1 MVFLRENK
9 SGKMY
14 QANSGSK
21 SNNFETNTSTK
32 DLVLAETAFLSSK
45 KTEEIEPSDEEI
57 KDAVVYENGVTSIDF
72 MMPQDEREI
81 LEKNLNVYSD
91 VKKMQSV
98 LNIAK
103 QNKAIS
109 EDLKSLELISK
120 TGEFSN
126 KLFDLLMNEKN
137 LAVLEQY
144 IQRKFEEGD
153 IAKAYKEVGLLN
165 KAMLDAREGM
175 IQKLKAGRTGKKAK
189 IALKFTN
196 DSGEDYQLGA
206 EIDV

>member
-1 MVFLRENK
+1 MRENK

-14 QANSGSK
+14 QANRGSK
-21 SNNFETNTSTK
+21 SNNFETNTSTG
-32 DLVLAETAFLSSK
+32 DLVLAETAFLSK
-45 KTEEIEPSDEEI
+45 KEQEKIEPTSEEIQ
-57 KDAVVYENGVTSIDF
+57 DAVVYENGVTSIDF
-72 MMPQDEREI
+72 MMPEEERKI

-91 VKKMQSV
+91 VKKMQEV

-103 QNKAIS
+103 RNKSIS
-109 EDLKSLELISK
+109 EDLKTLELISK
-120 TGEFSN
+120 TGDFSN

-137 LAVLEQY
+137 LSVLEEY
-144 IQRKFEEGD
+144 MQRKFDEGD

-165 KAMLDAREGM
+165 KAMLDARDGM
-175 IQKLKAGRTGKKAK
+175 VQKLKAGRSGKKAK

>member
-1 MVFLRENK
+1 MRQNN

-14 QANSGSK
+14 QANRGSK
-21 SNNFETNTSTK
+21 SNNFETNTKTE
-32 DLVLAETAFLSSK
+32 DLALVETAFLAPK
-45 KTEEIEPSDEEI
+45 QEVEPSDEDIEN
-57 KDAVVYENGVTSIDF
+57 AVVYNGDVTSIDF
-72 MMPQDEREI
+72 MMPEDERKI
-81 LEKNLNVYSD
+81 LEKNLNLYSD
-91 VKKMQSV
+91 IKEMQKV
-98 LNIAK
+98 LNQAK
-103 QNKAIS
+103 QNKLIS
-109 EDLKSLELISK
+109 EDLKTLELVSK

-153 IAKAYKEVGLLN
+153 IAKSYKEVGLLN
-165 KAMLDAREGM
+165 KAMLDARDGM
-175 IQKLKAGRTGKKAK
+175 INKLRVGRTGKKAK

>member
-1 MVFLRENK
+1 MRENK

-14 QANSGSK
+14 QANRGSK
-21 SNNFETNTSTK
+21 SNNFETNTSTG
-32 DLVLAETAFLSSK
+32 DLVLAETAFLSK
-45 KTEEIEPSDEEI
+45 KEQEKVEPTSEEIQDT
-57 KDAVVYENGVTSIDF
+57 VVYENGVTSIDF
-72 MMPQDEREI
+72 MMPEEERKI

-91 VKKMQSV
+91 VKKMQEV

-103 QNKAIS
+103 RNKSIS
-109 EDLKSLELISK
+109 EDLKTLELISK
-120 TGEFSN
+120 TGDFSN

-137 LAVLEQY
+137 LSVLEEY
-144 IQRKFEEGD
+144 MQRKFDEGD

-165 KAMLDAREGM
+165 KAMLDARDGM
-175 IQKLKAGRTGKKAK
+175 VQKLKAGRSGKKAK

>member
-1 MVFLRENK
+1 MRENK

-14 QANSGSK
+14 QANRGSK
-21 SNNFETNTSTK
+21 SNNFETNTSTG
-32 DLVLAETAFLSSK
+32 DLVLAETAFLSK
-45 KTEEIEPSDEEI
+45 KEQEKIEPTSEEIQ
-57 KDAVVYENGVTSIDF
+57 DAVVYENGVTSIDF
-72 MMPQDEREI
+72 MMPEEERKI
-81 LEKNLNVYSD
+81 LEKNLNIYSD
-91 VKKMQSV
+91 VKKMQEV

-103 QNKAIS
+103 RNKSIS
-109 EDLKSLELISK
+109 EDLKTLELISK
-120 TGEFSN
+120 TGDFSN

-137 LAVLEQY
+137 LSVLEEY
-144 IQRKFEEGD
+144 MQRKFDEGD

-165 KAMLDAREGM
+165 KAMLDARDGM
-175 IQKLKAGRTGKKAK
+175 VQKLKAGRSGKKAK

>member
-1 MVFLRENK
+1 MATENK

-14 QANSGSK
+14 QANTGSK

-32 DLVLAETAFLSSK
+32 DLALVDAVFMPQK
-45 KTEEIEPSDEEI
+45 KKKVEASQEEI
-57 KDAVVYENGVTSIDF
+57 KDAVVYENGATSIDF
-72 MMPQDEREI
+72 MMPENEREI
-81 LEKNLNVYSD
+81 LEKNLNTYGD
-91 VKKMQSV
+91 LKKMQEV
-98 LNIAK
+98 LNVAK
-103 QNKAIS
+103 RNKAIS
-109 EDLKSLELISK
+109 EDLKSLEIISK
-120 TGEFSN
+120 LGDFSN
-126 KLFDLLMNEKN
+126 KIFDMLMDEKN
-137 LAVLEQY
+137 MAVLEQY

-175 IQKLKAGRTGKKAK
+175 IQKLKAGRSGKKAK

>member
-1 MVFLRENK
+1 MRENN

-14 QANSGSK
+14 QANRGSK
-21 SNNFETNTSTK
+21 SNNFETNTKTE
-32 DLVLAETAFLSSK
+32 DLALVETAFLTPK
-45 KTEEIEPSDEEI
+45 QEVEPSDEEVEN
-57 KDAVVYENGVTSIDF
+57 AVVYNGEVTSIDF
-72 MMPQDEREI
+72 MMPEDERKI
-81 LEKNLNVYSD
+81 LEKNLNLYGD
-91 VKKMQSV
+91 IKEMQKV
-98 LNIAK
+98 LNQAK
-103 QNKAIS
+103 QNKLIS
-109 EDLKSLELISK
+109 EDLKTLELVSK

-126 KLFDLLMNEKN
+126 KLFDLLMNEEN
-137 LAVLEQY
+137 LAVLEKY

-165 KAMLDAREGM
+165 KAMLDARDGM
-175 IQKLKAGRTGKKAK
+175 INKLRVGRTGKKAK

>member
-1 MVFLRENK
+1 MENK

-14 QANSGSK
+14 QANTGSK

-32 DLVLAETAFLSSK
+32 DLALVNAVFAHTQ
-45 KTEEIEPSDEEI
+45 EEKPEVKDEDI
-57 KDAVVYENGVTSIDF
+57 KDAVVYENGATSIDF
-72 MMPQDEREI
+72 MMPEEERKI
-81 LEKNLNVYSD
+81 LEKNLNTYGD
-91 VKKMQSV
+91 MKKMQEV
-98 LNIAK
+98 LNVAK
-103 QNKAIS
+103 RNKAIS
-109 EDLKSLELISK
+109 EDLKSLEIISK
-120 TGEFSN
+120 LGDFSN
-126 KLFDLLMNEKN
+126 KIFDMLMDERNMK
-137 LAVLEQY
+137 VLEQY

-175 IQKLKAGRTGKKAK
+175 IQKLKTNRSGKKAK

>member
-1 MVFLRENK
+1 MENK

-14 QANSGSK
+14 QANTGSK

-32 DLVLAETAFLSSK
+32 DLALVNAVFAHTQ
-45 KTEEIEPSDEEI
+45 EEKPEVKDEDI
-57 KDAVVYENGVTSIDF
+57 KDAVVYENGATSIDF
-72 MMPQDEREI
+72 MMPEEERKI

-91 VKKMQSV
+91 VKKMQEV

-103 QNKAIS
+103 RNKSIS
-109 EDLKSLELISK
+109 EDLKTLELISK
-120 TGEFSN
+120 TGDFSN

-137 LAVLEQY
+137 LSVLEEY
-144 IQRKFEEGD
+144 MQRKFDEGD

-165 KAMLDAREGM
+165 KAMLDARDGM
-175 IQKLKAGRTGKKAK
+175 VQKLKAGRSGKKAK

>member
-1 MVFLRENK
+1 MRENK

-32 DLVLAETAFLSSK
+32 DLVLAETAFLSK
-45 KTEEIEPSDEEI
+45 KEQEKIEPTSEEIQ
-57 KDAVVYENGVTSIDF
+57 DAVVYENGVTSIDF
-72 MMPQDEREI
+72 MMPEEERKI

-91 VKKMQSV
+91 VKKMQEV

-103 QNKAIS
+103 RNKSIS
-109 EDLKSLELISK
+109 EDLKTLELISK
-120 TGEFSN
+120 TGDFSN

-137 LAVLEQY
+137 LSVLEEY
-144 IQRKFEEGD
+144 MQRKFDEGD

-165 KAMLDAREGM
+165 KAMLDARDGM
-175 IQKLKAGRTGKKAK
+175 VQKLKAGRSGKKAK

>member
-1 MVFLRENK
+1 MRENK

-14 QANSGSK
+14 QANRGSK
-21 SNNFETNTSTK
+21 SNNFETNTSTG
-32 DLVLAETAFLSSK
+32 DLVLAETAFLSK
-45 KTEEIEPSDEEI
+45 KEQEKVEPTSEEIQ
-57 KDAVVYENGVTSIDF
+57 DAVVYENGVTSIDF
-72 MMPQDEREI
+72 IMPEEERKI

-91 VKKMQSV
+91 VKKMQEV

-103 QNKAIS
+103 RNKSIS
-109 EDLKSLELISK
+109 EDLKTLELISK
-120 TGEFSN
+120 TGDFSN

-137 LAVLEQY
+137 LSVLEEY
-144 IQRKFEEGD
+144 MQRKFDEGD

-165 KAMLDAREGM
+165 KAMLDARDGM
-175 IQKLKAGRTGKKAK
+175 VQKLKAGRSGKKAK